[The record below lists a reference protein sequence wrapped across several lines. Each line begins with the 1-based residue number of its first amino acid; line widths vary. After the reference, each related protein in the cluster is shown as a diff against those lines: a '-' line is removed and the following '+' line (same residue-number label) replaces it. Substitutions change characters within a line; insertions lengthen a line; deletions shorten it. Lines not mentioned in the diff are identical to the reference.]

1 MMTMNDKAIY
11 QLERAIDA
19 LTLMAKYLREEKNS
33 DTLVFSSQNTDYY
46 DPDWNITMDYKWQE

>member
-1 MMTMNDKAIY
+1 MNDKALY

-33 DTLVFSSQNTDYY
+33 DSIVFSNWDTGYY
-46 DPDWNITMDYKWQE
+46 DPDWNITMNYKWQE